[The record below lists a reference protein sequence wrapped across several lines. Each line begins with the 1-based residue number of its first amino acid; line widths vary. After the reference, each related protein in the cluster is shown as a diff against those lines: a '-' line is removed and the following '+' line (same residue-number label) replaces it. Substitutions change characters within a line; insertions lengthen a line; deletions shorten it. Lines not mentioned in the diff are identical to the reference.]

1 MGHSKPEKLLSTYA
15 PPIASR
21 ASALEPFRLMV
32 STDEQGLFWVADRA
46 GQRFEAGHDER
57 LLVMP
62 LPWRVARPA
71 GRARTREMAR
81 GFAKRTAS
89 HPTDAHSI
97 FED

>member
-1 MGHSKPEKLLSTYA
+1 MALSTEHMGHSKPEKLLSTYA

-71 GRARTREMAR
+71 GRARTRRSGLAAR
-81 GFAKRTAS
+81 
-89 HPTDAHSI
+89 PTRDGAAC
-97 FED
+97 